1 MSVTKLSVTCNL
13 VTGPERPLPVEIDHA
28 VIAGWTGRDPA
39 AVQEHIVELQALG
52 VAPPK
57 TTPEFY
63 RVSASRLTT
72 ASVIQSLGDAS
83 SGEAE
88 ALLIKHGG
96 ELFVGVGSDHTD
108 RDLEAHSLRASK
120 QICDKPVAAEAWLY
134 ADVHDHWDDLILRSF
149 ITEHGQ
155 RVSYQE
161 GKVSVLRHPDE
172 LMEKY
177 CGGPDG
183 LADGSLMFC
192 GTCPVIGG
200 VRPSAHFEIELED
213 PILGRRLSHTYDVT
227 ALPDGS

>member
-1 MSVTKLSVTCNL
+1 MTTTKLPVICSSVTGQS
-13 VTGPERPLPVEIDHA
+13 RPLPVEIDHA

-52 VAPPK
+52 VTPPQ

-63 RVSASRLTT
+63 RISASRLTT
-72 ASVIQSLGDAS
+72 ASAIQSLGAAS

-108 RDLEAHSLRASK
+108 RDLEAHSVRASK
-120 QICDKPVAAEAWLY
+120 QICDKPVAPEVWLY
-134 ADVHDHWDDLILRSF
+134 SDVHNHWDDLILRSF
-149 ITEHGQ
+149 ITVHGQ
-155 RVSYQE
+155 RVGYQE
-161 GKVSVLRHPDE
+161 GKVSVLRHPDD
-172 LMEKY
+172 LMNKY

-213 PILGRRLSHTYDVT
+213 PILDRRLLHSYEVT